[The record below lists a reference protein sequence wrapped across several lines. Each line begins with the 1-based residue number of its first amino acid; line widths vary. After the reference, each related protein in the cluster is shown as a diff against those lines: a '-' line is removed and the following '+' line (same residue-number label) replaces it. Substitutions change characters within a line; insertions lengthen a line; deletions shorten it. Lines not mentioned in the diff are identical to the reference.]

1 MLKRELKV
9 NLKNFIIWNSILVFF
24 LLVVYLIYPTIATSE
39 NLQMLEEMM
48 KMFPKEVL
56 KAFNMDISSLESAFG
71 WLKSEGFVFVL
82 LIIGLYSGMLGAN
95 ILVKEESDKTIEYL
109 NSLPMTR
116 TTIVLNK
123 VLCSLIYIAS
133 FVLFIGL
140 FNFIGLLCS
149 GPFDMKAY
157 FLLSITPLFSSL
169 VSFAFCL
176 FLSTFVSKN
185 KKALGISL
193 GIVFG
198 SYFLLILSQMSQEAE
213 FLKYFSLFF
222 LADVRNVITNVTI
235 NPWTVIISIA
245 LTGLFI
251 YLAIVKYNRKDLV

>member
-157 FLLSITPLFSSL
+157 FYLALLLCFL
-169 VSFAFCL
+169 VW
-176 FLSTFVSKN
+176 
-185 KKALGISL
+185 
-193 GIVFG
+193 
-198 SYFLLILSQMSQEAE
+198 FLLPFVYSYPL
-213 FLKYFSLFF
+213 LFQKTKK
-222 LADVRNVITNVTI
+222 L
-235 NPWTVIISIA
+235 
-245 LTGLFI
+245 
-251 YLAIVKYNRKDLV
+251 